1 MQNRVEGWEPARP
14 SQSSSKSKRFDASRF
29 IKSQPPPPPTSSARV
44 AWKTKLESFTS
55 IHDDDDDTTFLF
67 FTPLRRPQFVTHL
80 IIGFVENRS
89 PRRILPPLF
98 SPLTPPRSFSPRVE
112 TASRRT
118 RMRERER
125 ERRAIPLL
133 LFLFSFLFLLSCLSF
148 TGLLTRTPRLFL
160 SFSLSFPIPSLLPP
174 SSHPRDPLS
183 PPRGNPDDIFTF
195 RHSCGAL

>member
-1 MQNRVEGWEPARP
+1 MRNRVEGWEPARP

-29 IKSQPPPPPTSSARV
+29 IKSQPSPPTSSARV

-67 FTPLRRPQFVTHL
+67 LTPLRRPQFVTHL

-125 ERRAIPLL
+125 EKGDSAAS
-133 LFLFSFLFLLSCLSF
+133 FSFFISFSSLLS
-148 TGLLTRTPRLFL
+148 LFHGT
-160 SFSLSFPIPSLLPP
+160 SHPYTSSLSLSLSRSGAFPIPSLLHLPTLAT
-174 SSHPRDPLS
+174 H
-183 PPRGNPDDIFTF
+183 
-195 RHSCGAL
+195 